1 MSLSRRVVREARIKK
16 GIMEKSLL
24 ITISTNLKRMRGAKG
39 ISQIKIAK
47 KSGLSRY
54 AYSNIENGK
63 KLPTGGDLQ
72 RIADALGVKIQYIVT
87 PVPKI
92 HSLRF
97 RF

>member
-1 MSLSRRVVREARIKK
+1 MSHSLILLLADEASAGLTVGSINILGRDQAF
-16 GIMEKSLL
+16 S
-24 ITISTNLKRMRGAKG
+24 ISNLDA
-39 ISQIKIAK
+39 
-47 KSGLSRY
+47 Y
-54 AYSNIENGK
+54 DAYSNIENGK

-72 RIADALGVKIQYIVT
+72 RIADVLGVKIQYIVT